1 MRGPGSG
8 VWGIFEIV
16 NYRHFQ
22 DNLVL
27 LGSMTSALASIAT
40 RSAPQ
45 YSASGS
51 SEIIVPLIS
60 EVTCLQTL
68 HVPSGSHEL
77 KAREINMNDMTN
89 MILRF
94 IRKYYLK
101 ARIVLLPF
109 LFLFKNVVF

>member
-1 MRGPGSG
+1 
-8 VWGIFEIV
+8 
-16 NYRHFQ
+16 
-22 DNLVL
+22 
-27 LGSMTSALASIAT
+27 
-40 RSAPQ
+40 
-45 YSASGS
+45 
-51 SEIIVPLIS
+51 
-60 EVTCLQTL
+60 
-68 HVPSGSHEL
+68 L

>member
-1 MRGPGSG
+1 MGYEVRGMRSLTTS
-8 VWGIFEIV
+8 
-16 NYRHFQ
+16 YRHFQ

-77 KAREINMNDMTN
+77 KVSVISMKDIAIT
-89 MILRF
+89 ILRF
-94 IRKYYLK
+94 I
-101 ARIVLLPF
+101 
-109 LFLFKNVVF
+109 